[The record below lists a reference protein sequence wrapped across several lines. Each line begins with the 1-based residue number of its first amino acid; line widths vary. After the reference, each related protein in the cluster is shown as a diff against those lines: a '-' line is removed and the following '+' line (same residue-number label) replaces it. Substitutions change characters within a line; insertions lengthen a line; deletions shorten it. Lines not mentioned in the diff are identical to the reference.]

1 MCYHRLSFWLKRAWF
16 GDKFYDIPSRVS
28 ICILVSFFA
37 VENSFVLWSKN
48 ILHLQNKGAGD
59 NKQFLENTIDNYIH
73 TCRNTHTHTQSLSQ
87 KCTRGLIT
95 YNFHNI
101 FFFSYMQCT
110 YIISGVRLCF
120 ELIKCLI
127 KYECKLEISK
137 IFKDNLQENFTA
149 IHQRE
154 SSLFSLWLS
163 LNQMEL
169 FKTAINNIQEDYG
182 HLPFQ

>member
-1 MCYHRLSFWLKRAWF
+1 MIFLREYQFAFWFLFSQWKILLSSEAKISYTYKIKERA
-16 GDKFYDIPSRVS
+16 PTN
-28 ICILVSFFA
+28 
-37 VENSFVLWSKN
+37 NSQKIQL
-48 ILHLQNKGAGD
+48 
-59 NKQFLENTIDNYIH
+59 TITY
-73 TCRNTHTHTQSLSQ
+73 TRAETHTHTQSLSQ

-169 FKTAINNIQEDYG
+169 FKTAINNIQEYYG